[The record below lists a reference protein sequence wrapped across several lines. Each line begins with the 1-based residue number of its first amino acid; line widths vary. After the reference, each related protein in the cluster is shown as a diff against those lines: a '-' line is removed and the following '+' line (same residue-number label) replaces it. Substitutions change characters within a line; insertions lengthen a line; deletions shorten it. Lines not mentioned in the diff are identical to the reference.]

1 VRKLSNLIID
11 IREPKEIIN
20 KLKLN
25 KKIPVVSQV
34 IEIGD
39 YLLPNGYAI
48 ERKHGR
54 DLMSST
60 ISNRL
65 FEQLNA
71 LYEFEHP
78 ILAIISENVWKD
90 FYFSRSKYIHKQ
102 YIGLLSTLS
111 AKYPKLQVMFFDTD
125 EMFIAYLE
133 SLYKKLTSDGSSE
146 RPQPRLR
153 KAKRIE
159 EVQENFL
166 CSVKG
171 ISVKSS
177 KKILKKFKTIE
188 NVCKATSEDIQK
200 VDKINKKQSEDLY
213 NVLHHEYHCRKKKKN
228 NGK

>member
-1 VRKLSNLIID
+1 MTLIID
-11 IREPKEIIN
+11 LREPKEIIN

-25 KKIPVVSQV
+25 KKIPVESKI
-34 IEIGD
+34 IETGD
-39 YLLPNGYAI
+39 YLLPDGYAI
-48 ERKHGR
+48 ERKKGR

-60 ISNRL
+60 TSNRL

-71 LYEFEHP
+71 LYEYQHP
-78 ILAIISENVWKD
+78 TLAIISDNIWKD

-125 EMFIAYLE
+125 EMFVAYME
-133 SLYKKLTSDGSSE
+133 SLYNKLTSDGRTE
-146 RPQPRLR
+146 RPKPRIR

-159 EVQENFL
+159 ETQENLL

-177 KKILKKFKTIE
+177 KKLLKKFKTVE
-188 NVCKATSEDIQK
+188 NLCTATEEEIQEI
-200 VDKINKKQSEDLY
+200 DKINKKQAHGLY
-213 NVLHHEYHCRKKKKN
+213 EALHHEYHCKQK
-228 NGK
+228 